1 MLNGHSQAPN
11 FGTHLAQRA
20 AGSRL
25 RPVSAGYLF
34 DVRASVRAGIG
45 LGSGSIR
52 PGQGQKE
59 HVRAGVGYHAQV
71 FPPV

>member
-25 RPVSAGYLF
+25 RPVSAGYQSGA
-34 DVRASVRAGIG
+34 RASIRAGIG
-45 LGSGSIR
+45 VSSGGIR
-52 PGQGQKE
+52 PGQSGKE